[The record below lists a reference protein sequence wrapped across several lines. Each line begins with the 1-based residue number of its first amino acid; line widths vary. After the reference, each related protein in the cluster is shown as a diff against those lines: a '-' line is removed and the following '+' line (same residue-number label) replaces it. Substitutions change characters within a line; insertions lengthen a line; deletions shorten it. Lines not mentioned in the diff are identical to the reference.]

1 MRATL
6 LLSIC
11 IGVCFTLSAQTGSTP
26 INGQNPA
33 LKYSTSQSVKPSS
46 PQDGSTF
53 LGATYSIS
61 DCGVNYTTASQKIG
75 MRFPLLNSPSSVQ
88 PATFAI
94 SGIPASAVI
103 QKAYVWCEGS
113 GTGIPITLNVTNP
126 LANSSPFP
134 MTMIGQDQDKCWGY
148 TGTFTYR
155 VDVTSHITGNGNY
168 TISGFPTNPP
178 TAGNDIDGATM
189 MVIWS
194 DPTQTW
200 QGDIVIWDGCVVIN
214 GGTTTQTIT
223 GFTACTGTVSNARAF
238 MAQGDLQNLN
248 SQLTLNG
255 VFPIVCV
262 EDWWNWIDVA
272 TTVTPGQT
280 SSAFGNSSGGDCY
293 NFCVMGLYWQSNCS
307 SCCPTPFLLDMDSIP
322 STCSASI
329 GTATAT
335 PLGGSGN
342 FTYTWN
348 TVPVQITQ
356 TAVGLP
362 PGTYVC
368 SVTDALGCTTVDSVV
383 VLGTGI
389 LTFTQVSTNNICY
402 GDTIGTATF
411 NPTGGNPPYTYVW
424 SPNVSNT
431 NAAINLGAGIYTVN
445 VSDNYGCQT
454 SATFTIT
461 EPANVP
467 IVGTISGPS
476 PICIGQSSI
485 LTVSV
490 LGGAPP
496 YTYSWINAV
505 NTTNTITVSPT
516 TTTTYS
522 VIIVDAC
529 FTIHD
534 TAVFTLIVNP
544 LPVISYTGDILSG
557 CAPHCVTFTPV
568 SNSGIGSCAWNFGDN
583 SYGIG
588 ANPTHCYINV
598 GSFTVTLVLS
608 DNNGCVDSMTIANY
622 INTYPTPVA
631 AFNITSENPSTLL
644 EPVAIIDD
652 LSIGGDTCYWDFG
665 DGNTLIVV
673 GCGDVSNTY
682 ADTGLYQV
690 TEIVVNQYGCADTIR
705 YDIYV
710 NPYTS
715 LFVPNTF
722 TPNGN
727 GLNEIFFAIGEYV
740 DDFHMMVFDRWGN
753 MIFESYDQLKGWD
766 GKAND
771 GKKLAQI
778 DTYVWVINYREINGG
793 KKRKVI
799 GHVNLIR

>member
-75 MRFPLLNSPSSVQ
+75 MRFPLLNAPSSVQ

-155 VDVTSHITGNGNY
+155 ADVTSHITGNGNY

-178 TAGNDIDGATM
+178 TSGEDIDGATM

-238 MAQGDLQNLN
+238 MAQGDLQNLG

-348 TVPVQITQ
+348 TVPVQTTQ

-402 GDTIGTATF
+402 GDTIGTAII
-411 NPTGGNPPYTYVW
+411 NATGGTPPYTYVW

-431 NAAINLGAGIYTVN
+431 NSAINLAAGIYTVS
-445 VSDNYGCQT
+445 VADNYGCQT

-461 EPANVP
+461 EPSNGP
-467 IVGTISGPS
+467 IVGIIVGPS
-476 PICIGQSSI
+476 PICIGQSTTLVASAN
-485 LTVSV
+485 
-490 LGGAPP
+490 GGAPP
-496 YTYSWINAV
+496 YSFAWINS
-505 NTTNTITVSPT
+505 TNITNSLTVTPT
-516 TTTTYS
+516 STSTYS
-522 VIIVDAC
+522 VIISDVC
-529 FTIHD
+529 LTVND

-544 LPVISYTGDILSG
+544 LPTLTLLASSQIYCTTDLVGSLSAIPTGGVWTGPGVTGNSFDPSVAGFGLHTVVYTYTDNNNCTNTATLIMTVNACVGINETENGNLFSVFPNPAKNQINIKADATLIGSVYTVFDNLGKKVLEGKIISENTIVELENLSG
-557 CAPHCVTFTPV
+557 GV
-568 SNSGIGSCAWNFGDN
+568 
-583 SYGIG
+583 Y
-588 ANPTHCYINV
+588 
-598 GSFTVTLVLS
+598 L
-608 DNNGCVDSMTIANY
+608 
-622 INTYPTPVA
+622 
-631 AFNITSENPSTLL
+631 
-644 EPVAIIDD
+644 
-652 LSIGGDTCYWDFG
+652 LSIGE
-665 DGNTLIVV
+665 NLK
-673 GCGDVSNTY
+673 
-682 ADTGLYQV
+682 Q
-690 TEIVVNQYGCADTIR
+690 
-705 YDIYV
+705 
-710 NPYTS
+710 
-715 LFVPNTF
+715 TF
-722 TPNGN
+722 
-727 GLNEIFFAIGEYV
+727 
-740 DDFHMMVFDRWGN
+740 
-753 MIFESYDQLKGWD
+753 
-766 GKAND
+766 
-771 GKKLAQI
+771 
-778 DTYVWVINYREINGG
+778 
-793 KKRKVI
+793 KVI
-799 GHVNLIR
+799 KE